1 MSDDQFFQVALIV
14 GFLVFFPVAFYFR
27 VRSQATGE
35 PLDRRQEGWFILL
48 TLRPAGLLFMVLLVM
63 YAVNPARLAWSAVA
77 FPVWLRWT
85 GVAIYAAAIILLM
98 WTMKTLGPNLTD
110 TVVTRR
116 AHSLVRRGPY
126 RFVRHPFYLSV
137 ALLGIGSMLAAANWF
152 LALVGITFFSLIR
165 MRTRIEEQ
173 KLVERFGDAYRTY
186 MAETGRFW
194 PKRGSRTRA

>member
-1 MSDDQFFQVALIV
+1 MSDDRVFQVALII
-14 GFLVFFPVAFYFR
+14 GFLTFFPVAFYFR

-48 TLRPAGLLFMVLLVM
+48 TLRPGGLLFMGSLIA
-63 YAVNPARLAWSAVA
+63 YAIDPANLAWSAI
-77 FPVWLRWT
+77 PLPGWLRWI
-85 GVAIYAAAIILLM
+85 GVALYGMSGLLLM

-126 RFVRHPFYLSV
+126 RWVRHPFYLSA
-137 ALLGIGSMLAAANWF
+137 ALLAIGSMLAAASWF
-152 LALVGITFFSLIR
+152 LALVGVTFFSLLV

-186 MAETGRFW
+186 MDETGRFW